1 MEPSII
7 QSWLTAWALTAP
19 RILVAF
25 AVLPILTDQIIPSG
39 LRNGILL
46 ILSLYVLPLTHE
58 QFLNVN
64 LNTIHLLALVIKEG
78 VLGLLIGYALSV
90 PFWAIKAT
98 GFLID
103 MQRGVMS
110 ALYFSHT
117 TGNMVSPIGN
127 FLSLLLTTL
136 LLTSGGFMTLL
147 QTLFLSYNT
156 WPLDQL
162 TLSINAEV
170 ATFFLKQLDMLMYTT
185 VLLAGPMIGIMFLT
199 DFGAGLVGRYLPQ
212 LNIFLIAMPIKS
224 GVAFFILIFYIAFI
238 AGYMK
243 DSFVKVSLVL
253 PQLENL
259 LR

>member
-1 MEPSII
+1 
-7 QSWLTAWALTAP
+7 
-19 RILVAF
+19 
-25 AVLPILTDQIIPSG
+25 
-39 LRNGILL
+39 
-46 ILSLYVLPLTHE
+46 
-58 QFLNVN
+58 
-64 LNTIHLLALVIKEG
+64 
-78 VLGLLIGYALSV
+78 
-90 PFWAIKAT
+90 
-98 GFLID
+98 
-103 MQRGVMS
+103 
-110 ALYFSHT
+110 
-117 TGNMVSPIGN
+117 
-127 FLSLLLTTL
+127 
-136 LLTSGGFMTLL
+136 MTLL

-238 AGYMK
+238 ADYMK